1 MHEGTDFQE
10 YVSLWQPHFNAP
22 FLTSSSYTPAVAPT
36 ISSSVAPAPTV
47 AAAAPSLS
55 LASSSAPTSS
65 SAVKDELQECD
76 ELYAAR
82 HW

>member
-1 MHEGTDFQE
+1 MHQGTDFRE
-10 YVSLWQPHFNAP
+10 CVSLWQPHFNAP
-22 FLTSSSYTPAVAPT
+22 FPTSYTPAVAPT
-36 ISSSVAPAPTV
+36 ISSSVAPAPTA

-55 LASSSAPTSS
+55 LDSSSAPTSS